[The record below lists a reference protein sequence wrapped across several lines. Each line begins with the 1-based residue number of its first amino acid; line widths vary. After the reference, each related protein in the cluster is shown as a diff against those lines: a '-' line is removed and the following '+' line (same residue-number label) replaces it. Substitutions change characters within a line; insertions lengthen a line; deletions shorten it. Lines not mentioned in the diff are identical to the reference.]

1 MRIVRAE
8 LRELVLPLVVPFAIA
23 GGEMAERRSLV
34 VVLTDEAG
42 RTGYGESPPFA
53 LPFYSE
59 ETLGTARAVLT
70 DALLPRIVG
79 REFAGPEDVDAALR
93 AGVRGNPFARAG
105 VETAAWDLDA
115 RRRGVGLATL
125 VGERLGAAPAPSI
138 PCGVALGIPAD
149 RRPATLAG
157 QVAEAVAAGYR
168 RVKIKIAPGWD
179 EAAVAAARD
188 ALAGSAVPLTVDA
201 NGAYRWPE
209 DTPALRAL
217 DGYGLLYIEQ
227 PLAPEELVGH
237 ARLGGLLRTPL
248 CLDET
253 LRSADIARQ
262 VLELDGPRIWN
273 LKVHRVGG
281 LTEAC
286 RIQRIATGAGIA
298 LWAGTMPESGLG
310 SQAAIAMAA
319 MPGFVYP
326 SDVEPSARWFGAGV
340 DVIELIMDREGRMP
354 VATAPAGDLLDAARF
369 RSATR
374 SIAFCDPPDTPSR

>member
-1 MRIVRAE
+1 MRISRAE
-8 LRELVLPLVVPFAIA
+8 LRELSLPLVEPFAIS

-34 VVLTDEAG
+34 VILTDEEG
-42 RTGYGESPPFA
+42 REGYGESPPFA

-59 ETLGTARAVLT
+59 ETLDTARALLT
-70 DALLPRIVG
+70 NVLLPRVVG
-79 REFAGPEDVDAALR
+79 QEFSGPEDVDAALR

-105 VETAAWDLDA
+105 VETAAWDLEA
-115 RRRGVGLATL
+115 RRRGTGLAAL
-125 VGERLGAAPAPSI
+125 VGERLGVTPEPSI
-138 PCGVALGIPAD
+138 ACGVALGIPAD
-149 RRPATLAG
+149 RRPATLAR
-157 QVAEAVAAGYR
+157 QVAAAVAAGYR
-168 RVKIKIAPGWD
+168 RIKIKIAPGWD
-179 EAAVAAARD
+179 DAAVAAARD
-188 ALAGSAVPLTVDA
+188 ALSGSAVPLTVDA

-209 DTPALRAL
+209 DTPALKAL
-217 DGYGLLYIEQ
+217 DAYGLLYIEQ

-253 LRSADIARQ
+253 LRSEGIARQ

-286 RIQRIATGAGIA
+286 RIQRLARGAGIA
-298 LWAGTMPESGLG
+298 LWAGTMPEYGLG

-340 DVIELIMDREGRMP
+340 DVIELTMDREGRMP
-354 VATAPAGDLLDAARF
+354 VAAAPAGDLLDAARF

-374 SIAFCDPPDTPSR
+374 SIAFCDPPATPPR

>member
-1 MRIVRAE
+1 MSEPRTSFVQGIDLSA
-8 LRELVLPLVVPFAIA
+8 AI
-23 GGEMAERRSLV
+23 SLV
-34 VVLTDEAG
+34 VG
-42 RTGYGESPPFA
+42 SMIGSGIF
-53 LPFYSE
+53 
-59 ETLGTARAVLT
+59 
-70 DALLPRIVG
+70 IV
-79 REFAGPEDVDAALR
+79 
-93 AGVRGNPFARAG
+93 
-105 VETAAWDLDA
+105 
-115 RRRGVGLATL
+115 
-125 VGERLGAAPAPSI
+125 
-138 PCGVALGIPAD
+138 
-149 RRPATLAG
+149 
-157 QVAEAVAAGYR
+157 
-168 RVKIKIAPGWD
+168 
-179 EAAVAAARD
+179 
-188 ALAGSAVPLTVDA
+188 
-201 NGAYRWPE
+201 
-209 DTPALRAL
+209 
-217 DGYGLLYIEQ
+217 
-227 PLAPEELVGH
+227 
-237 ARLGGLLRTPL
+237 
-248 CLDET
+248 
-253 LRSADIARQ
+253 SADIARQ